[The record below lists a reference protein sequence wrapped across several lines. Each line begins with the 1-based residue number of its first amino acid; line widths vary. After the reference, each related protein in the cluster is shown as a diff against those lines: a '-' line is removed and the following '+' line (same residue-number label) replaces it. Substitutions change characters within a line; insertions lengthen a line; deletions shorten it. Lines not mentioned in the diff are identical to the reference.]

1 MDESTN
7 NATFQ
12 VEGFTPFA
20 QIPQWIIRSGGGL
33 SHGAVRLYGV
43 IMTYA
48 DNDTKTAFPGREAI
62 ANDMGASVA
71 SVKRYIKELEEFR
84 ALSVVRRRNKRTGN
98 FYSNHYTLS
107 FSDPRVISDPPPK
120 VTDDPVTRFT
130 GLPTPTDLSTS
141 DSGESDAK
149 LHDHAGARPRSKTN
163 NPDAG
168 MTPPQRLRARILI
181 EQAGRALAS
190 GRSFYDGAVQDIWDE
205 LCEHLEGATADWEC
219 GDILMDMLYNG
230 KWTLS
235 KKVSDPYEA
244 GKELNKMIHTARA
257 AT

>member
-7 NATFQ
+7 TATFQ

-20 QIPQWIIRSGGGL
+20 QIPQWVIRSGSGL

-107 FSDPRVISDPPPK
+107 FSDPRVISDPPPQ
-120 VTDDPVTRFT
+120 VVADPRTRLT
-130 GLPTPTDLSTS
+130 ALPIPTDLCTS
-141 DSGESDAK
+141 DSDESDAQ
-149 LHDHAGARPRSKTN
+149 LHDHADARPRTPS

-168 MTPPQRLRARILI
+168 MTPPQRLRARQLI
-181 EQAGRALAS
+181 EQAGQALAS
-190 GRSFYDGAVQDIWDE
+190 GQKFLGEQVQDIWDD
-205 LCEHLEGATADWEC
+205 LCVHLEDSTADWEC
-219 GDILMDMLYNG
+219 TDILMDMLYNG

-235 KKVSDPYEA
+235 ARVANPYEA